1 MSTVAPVLVYGCDLA
16 SLMAVLRL
24 ADLGIACQFIMPVP
38 VVNSLERG
46 STDGI
51 NVADQNQS
59 GALESHLEDS
69 LKVSHGLA
77 DAKTLVAL
85 TQFAPKILNYL
96 LRAGLT
102 VDRNIEGGIR
112 RGLGPNATEA
122 RVVTAGEHTAH
133 QILNILDS
141 QLLRAEANGL
151 VVVHSGWNFASVV
164 LGDKKNLEG
173 LVLQNRE
180 SMEFTILPC
189 QNLILSD
196 PGLGSSLFSESRHCD
211 WAMGSVLADLY
222 QKGLELADL
231 EFYSSTLAGL
241 PSESARVVDG
251 LLGGVVTDAD
261 YQTKVPG
268 LFAVGQACASRHGA
282 GILEGNRILEHL
294 YSGLRAAEAA
304 FTRITQ
310 DQHTAIVQKDF
321 ADELLRLRQKQQA
334 VLDFS
339 GPENVFS
346 LHQELTQVMQDFT
359 VKRADHDSLNM
370 ALNVIHEIKER
381 WLRIG
386 LSDRTRFL
394 NLELMAVLGLADL
407 LTLAELVVLNSLM
420 RMESRG
426 AHLRTDFPSKND
438 ARFLG
443 HSLIQYHT
451 NGPAINF
458 VPVPLLS
465 AFTDEK
471 MADMGEG

>member
-1 MSTVAPVLVYGCDLA
+1 
-16 SLMAVLRL
+16 MAVLRL

-38 VVNSLERG
+38 VTNSLERS
-46 STDGI
+46 STDGV
-51 NVADQNQS
+51 NVADQNQTD
-59 GALESHLEDS
+59 GLQSHLEDS
-69 LKVSHGLA
+69 LKFSHGLA
-77 DAKTLVAL
+77 DLNTLASL

-102 VDRNIEGGIR
+102 VDRDIEGGVR
-112 RGLGPNATEA
+112 RSLGPNATEA

-141 QLLRAEANGL
+141 QLLRAEAKGL
-151 VVVHSGWNFASVV
+151 VVVHCGWNFASVV

-196 PGLGSSLFSESRHCD
+196 PGLGSLFIETTHCD

-222 QKGLELADL
+222 QKGLELSDL
-231 EFYSSTLAGL
+231 EFYSANPAILSL
-241 PSESARVVDG
+241 ENARLVDG

-282 GILEGNRILEHL
+282 AVLEGNRILEHL
-294 YSGLRAAEAA
+294 YSGMRAAEATFA
-304 FTRITQ
+304 RITQ

-321 ADELLRLRQKQQA
+321 ADELLRLRQKYQA

-339 GPENVFS
+339 GPENVYS
-346 LHQELTQVMQDFT
+346 LHQELTHAMQELT
-359 VKRADHDSLNM
+359 VKRKDHDSLNL
-370 ALNVIHEIKER
+370 ALNAIHEIKER

-386 LSDRTRFL
+386 LSDRSRFL
-394 NLELMAVLGLADL
+394 NLEHMAVLSLADL
-407 LTLAELVVLNSLM
+407 LILAELVVLNSLT

-426 AHLRTDFPSKND
+426 QHLRFDFPEKND
-438 ARFLG
+438 TRFLG
-443 HSLIQYHT
+443 HSQIQYHES
-451 NGPAINF
+451 GPAISF
-458 VPVPLLS
+458 VPTSLVS
-465 AFTDEK
+465 VSTDQK
-471 MADMGEG
+471 VALMGGG

>member
-1 MSTVAPVLVYGCDLA
+1 
-16 SLMAVLRL
+16 MAVLRL
-24 ADLGIACQFIMPVP
+24 ADLGIASQFIMPAP
-38 VVNSLERG
+38 LTNSLERG

-51 NVADQNQS
+51 NVADLNQI
-59 GALESHLEDS
+59 GALESHLDDS
-69 LKVSHGLA
+69 LKLAHGLA
-77 DAKTLVAL
+77 DSKTLAAL

-96 LRAGLT
+96 LRAGLS

-164 LGDKKNLEG
+164 LGDKNNLQG

-196 PGLGSSLFSESRHCD
+196 PGLGSLFMESSHSD

-231 EFYSSTLAGL
+231 EFFSSPSTGLA
-241 PSESARVVDG
+241 PEAKRVVDG
-251 LLGGVVTDAD
+251 VFGGVVTHSD

-268 LFAVGQACASRHGA
+268 LFAVGRASASRHGA
-282 GILEGNRILEHL
+282 GVLEGNRILENL
-294 YSGLRAAEAA
+294 YSGLCAAEAS
-304 FTRITQ
+304 FSRITHDSQ
-310 DQHTAIVQKDF
+310 TAIVQKDF

-339 GPENVFS
+339 GPENVYS
-346 LHQELTQVMQDFT
+346 LHQELKEAMQDFT
-359 VKRADHDSLNM
+359 VKHTDHDSLNK
-370 ALNVIHEIKER
+370 ALNAIHEIKER

-386 LSDRTRFL
+386 LSDRTKFL
-394 NLELMAVLGLADL
+394 NLELMTVLGLADL

-426 AHLRTDFPSKND
+426 THLRTDFPEKND

-443 HSLIQYHT
+443 HSLIQYHSG
-451 NGPAINF
+451 GPAFNF
-458 VPVPLLS
+458 VPMPLVS
-465 AFTDEK
+465 ALPTDRHV
-471 MADMGEG
+471 AVTGGD